1 MNLTELYS
9 RLSYGP
15 LSNLSM
21 GETTPGDI
29 TAPNKPKIVTH
40 LNDALTKLHERFI
53 LREKAFVIRTI
64 EGRMDYL
71 LHKIYSTQGH
81 TGSNPIYIL
90 DTVQDPF
97 VEDIVCCLEAWDNT
111 GRKLPLND
119 SSRDYSLFTPQ
130 ADILQIPN
138 QEPGAEISVSYQAY
152 AVPIVLGSSTVFQI
166 PKALEQALIYYIAGE
181 VYSNLGSDNSSAK
194 ATEHYAKY
202 EKICKDLED
211 KNTLATSNVS
221 STSRFDL
228 NGWV

>member
-9 RLSYGP
+9 KLSYGP

-29 TAPNKPKIVTH
+29 TAAKKPQIILH
-40 LNDALTKLHERFI
+40 LNDAMKKLHERFV
-53 LREKAFVIRTI
+53 LREKAFTIRTI
-64 EGRMDYL
+64 EGRLDYIL
-71 LHKIYSTQGH
+71 QAIYSTTGH

-90 DTVQDPF
+90 DTAQDPF
-97 VEDIVCCLEAWDNT
+97 VEDIVCLLEAWDST

-138 QEPGAEISVSYQAY
+138 QSPGAEVSVSYQAY
-152 AVPIVLGSSTVFQI
+152 PTPIVLGSTTKFQI
-166 PKALEQALIYYIAGE
+166 PVALEAALVSYIAGE
-181 VYSNLGSDNSSAK
+181 VYSNLGSDNAGAK
-194 ATEHYAKY
+194 AAEHYAKY
-202 EKICKDLED
+202 ENICKALED